1 MKLNRVLLI
10 NWLYYS
16 KELLEFDQINLL
28 SGKTGH
34 GKSAFIDAL
43 QVVILGETRD
53 NNFNKSSGN
62 TKKDRKL
69 IDYLKG
75 RNDEGKF
82 KRRGNFSS
90 HICLD
95 LKMKEMRN
103 FVMESFLTAMGL
115 ARRNTVIIFCKM
127 QFLRINLFRIIK

>member
-43 QVVILGETRD
+43 QVVILGET
-53 NNFNKSSGN
+53 
-62 TKKDRKL
+62 
-69 IDYLKG
+69 
-75 RNDEGKF
+75 
-82 KRRGNFSS
+82 
-90 HICLD
+90 
-95 LKMKEMRN
+95 
-103 FVMESFLTAMGL
+103 
-115 ARRNTVIIFCKM
+115 
-127 QFLRINLFRIIK
+127 